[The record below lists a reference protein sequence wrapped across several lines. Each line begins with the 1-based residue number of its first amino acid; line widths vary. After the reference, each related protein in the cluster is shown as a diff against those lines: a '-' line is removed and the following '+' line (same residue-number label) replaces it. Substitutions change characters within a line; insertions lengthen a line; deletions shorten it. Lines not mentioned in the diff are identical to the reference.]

1 MYVYMYLSLCVLV
14 VSGMCKER
22 PAVAGVT
29 WCLAAPTMDQ
39 TGLHPGSI
47 SFAWKCA
54 RVLAQSPK
62 PQPKPKPKPMQAGNL
77 LSFVWP
83 TKYAKLK
90 FMRN

>member
-1 MYVYMYLSLCVLV
+1 MYVFV

-62 PQPKPKPKPMQAGNL
+62 SRIAKAKAKANAGRKPIVFCLANKICKAQI
-77 LSFVWP
+77 
-83 TKYAKLK
+83 YEKL
-90 FMRN
+90 N

>member
-1 MYVYMYLSLCVLV
+1 MHI

-22 PAVAGVT
+22 PGGAGVT

-39 TGLHPGSI
+39 TGLHPGFI

-62 PQPKPKPKPMQAGNL
+62 SRMAANAGNL